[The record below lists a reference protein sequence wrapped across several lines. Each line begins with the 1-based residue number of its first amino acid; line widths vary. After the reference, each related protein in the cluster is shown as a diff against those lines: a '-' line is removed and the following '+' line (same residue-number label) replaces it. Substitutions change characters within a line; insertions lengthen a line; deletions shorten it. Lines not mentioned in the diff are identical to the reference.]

1 MRSPIRLSVVA
12 VAAAIL
18 GFLGANVAAFELQA
32 SSLRAG
38 LDRQQAIGVPAAD
51 LAPLRAALAA
61 RLTAAAP
68 FTTLA
73 IARDPFADLKAAAHD
88 VLRSSTQRSQQRAS
102 DALSH
107 LAGLRGGPDSEYA
120 AERQALGAAGTPAEL
135 DLLADRWT
143 VAAETA
149 ELDRRTLG
157 EIAGGLTPEGRPAD
171 LVDYVPQLESAIADA
186 AQAQVADDP
195 APAARDALVA
205 SWALPVDVQL
215 AQHEDLRASAA
226 SALDMVTKRAQAKR
240 HALDLAGGIDDL
252 LEQATTIGVSDD
264 LRAQAT
270 RGRDAAPAAHTEAE
284 VHAAVSDLEQAT
296 NALTAIVD
304 RSPEAPLPPC
314 LPAGA
319 ASQVIWIHLA
329 TQQLIAYQ
337 DGCPWLGTQVTTGR
351 PALPTDRGTFR
362 IFYKAPAYKMISPWP
377 KGSPFW
383 YPDAWVYDAMEFVGD
398 GTFIHNADWQPDD
411 TYGPGS
417 EYGPYASHGCVHVP
431 DAALAKLYDWA
442 QLGATVIVGD

>member
-1 MRSPIRLSVVA
+1 MA
-12 VAAAIL
+12 TAIL
-18 GFLGANVAAFELQA
+18 GLAAANTAAFELRASALQA
-32 SSLRAG
+32 D
-38 LDRQQAIGVPAAD
+38 LDHQQAIGVPVAE
-51 LAPLRAALAA
+51 LAPLRVALAD
-61 RLTAAAP
+61 RLTP
-68 FTTLA
+68 TGPLTTLA
-73 IARDPFADLKAAAHD
+73 LVRDPFGDLEAAAAG
-88 VLRSSTQRSQQRAS
+88 VLRGATDRSHARAA

-107 LAGLRGGPDSEYA
+107 LAGLRGGPETDYA
-120 AERQALGAAGTPAEL
+120 GDRQALGAASTPAEL

-149 ELDRRTLG
+149 ELDRRTLAAT
-157 EIAGGLTPEGRPAD
+157 AGGLTPEGRPAD
-171 LVDYVPQLESAIADA
+171 LAGLVPQLEAAIADA
-186 AQAQVADDP
+186 SAAQVDDDP
-195 APAARDALVA
+195 APAARDALTA
-205 SWALPVDVQL
+205 SWSLPVDAQL
-215 AQHEDLRASAA
+215 AQHDDLKANAA
-226 SALDMVTKRAQAKR
+226 SALDMVTKRSAAKR
-240 HALDLAGGIDDL
+240 RALDLAGSIDDL
-252 LEQATTIGVSDD
+252 LAQASTIGVPDD
-264 LRAQAT
+264 VRNQAT
-270 RGRDAAPAAHTEAE
+270 RGRDEAPSARTEAQ

-314 LPAGA
+314 LPPGA
-319 ASQVIWIHLA
+319 AAQVIWIHLA

-431 DAALAKLYDWA
+431 DAALARLYAWA
-442 QLGATVIVGD
+442 DLGATVIVTD